1 MVDEEVV
8 VTQLAA
14 GELSDVGTSLTLD
27 LSGILLVFSGCF
39 FVCWPHIALA
49 TILYP
54 QLQPRDVFE

>member
-8 VTQLAA
+8 VAQFAA
-14 GELSDVGTSLTLD
+14 GELSHVGTPLTLD
-27 LSGILLVFSGCF
+27 LSGILLMCPGCF
-39 FVCWPHIALA
+39 FGCWPYMALA